1 MAQAHVLK
9 FDQAGDGNNA
19 ILVQVTPKDAT
30 SLDLDLLATDGDAA
44 YRGKGEQSSGQDI
57 LTCS

>member
-1 MAQAHVLK
+1 MAQAYVLK
-9 FDQAGDGNNA
+9 FNQVDDGSA
-19 ILVQVTPKDAT
+19 ILVQITPKDAT

-44 YRGKGEQSSGQDI
+44 YRGKGEQSGGQDV